1 MNFMSRLELLGNN
14 IKKYRK
20 LKGYRQLDL
29 AIAIDVSEEYI
40 SRIENGL
47 KSVSLRKLFQLA
59 DVLEVKMSDLV
70 DFD

>member
-59 DVLEVKMSDLV
+59 DVLEVKMTDLV

>member
-1 MNFMSRLELLGNN
+1 MSRLKLLGNN

-20 LKGYRQLDL
+20 AKGYRQLDL
-29 AIAIDVSEEYI
+29 ATALDLSEDYVC
-40 SRIENGL
+40 RVENGL
-47 KSVSLRKLFQLA
+47 KPISLKRLFQLA

>member
-1 MNFMSRLELLGNN
+1 MSRLKILGNN

-29 AIAIDVSEEYI
+29 AMALDLSEDYI
-40 SRIENGL
+40 CRVENGL
-47 KSVSLRKLFQLA
+47 KSLSLRKLFKLA
-59 DVLEVKMSDLV
+59 DILEVKMKDLI